1 MWGQTTDHASP
12 RLVVVAVVL
21 EVTDVTVAVVVVS
34 VVVDVSLIGVTAGV
48 SLMGVTA
55 DVSLMVVTTAS
66 LSWSQ
71 NRFRTYKVHQPVGHR
86 FPPNV
91 MLSSWQVADVS

>member
-1 MWGQTTDHASP
+1 
-12 RLVVVAVVL
+12 VAVVL

-48 SLMGVTA
+48 SLMGVT
-55 DVSLMVVTTAS
+55 TAS

-71 NRFRTYKVHQPVGHR
+71 NKYRTYKVHQPVGR
-86 FPPNV
+86 SFPPNV
-91 MLSSWQVADVS
+91 MLSSWQVADVL